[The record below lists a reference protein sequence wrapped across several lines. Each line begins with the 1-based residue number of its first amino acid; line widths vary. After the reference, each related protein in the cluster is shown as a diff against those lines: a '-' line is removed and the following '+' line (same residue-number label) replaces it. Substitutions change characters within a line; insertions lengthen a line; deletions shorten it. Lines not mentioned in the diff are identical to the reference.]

1 MSVPVHHNRQG
12 NLKNNARKKTPAPLA
27 RSASVNGA
35 SGRAQLTL
43 VEHALCPLDPSVSL
57 TEGLVHKSEFFY
69 MDENRHQ
76 KKAQAKVVCP
86 FGLSPVDEF
95 YLWGLVALTLSQPEP
110 SVEFYVTPHF
120 CLSELRV
127 ITKLGGKGG
136 KNYAL
141 FRQAIARLAAVTYVN
156 DCFYDPIRGEHRDVA
171 FGFFS
176 YSLPVD
182 PASSRAWRFVWD
194 PIFFEFCQAAKGSL
208 IFDLNTYVSLDVA
221 SRRLF
226 LLLKKIFWRN
236 THSPAFDLMHLGV
249 NVLGFAASMQP
260 RDMKIKVARC
270 VDRLVEAGIVV
281 PPEAGDGK
289 RGLFEKK
296 GVGSYSLKL
305 RRGSYFESP
314 PSVVSP
320 GSPQSPLREPLKA
333 IGFDDASVARI
344 LRKFKP
350 QLIQVWADITLAAKE
365 KSPGFFKVGPEA
377 YFMDN
382 IEKAAQGV
390 RTPPDWWY
398 EHRKEEDRRE
408 RETKRSVLNLS
419 PEARSAADDEK
430 AFEEYL
436 RGEGRN
442 AFAEILTR
450 LTRDFTAAGQPPREA
465 ERNATEAART
475 HLRNRFRRINP
486 VSAPALS
493 GASTSGATGSGPI
506 RLSEILKRMKL
517 P

>member
-1 MSVPVHHNRQG
+1 MHHNRQD
-12 NLKNNARKKTPAPLA
+12 NLKPNARQRTPAPLA
-27 RSASVNGA
+27 RGAPVTGA

-43 VEHALCPLDPSVSL
+43 VEHALCPLDPAVSL
-57 TEGLVHKSEFFY
+57 AEGLVHRSAFFY
-69 MDENRHQ
+69 LDENRHQ
-76 KKAQAKVVCP
+76 KTAQAKVVCP

-110 SVEFYVTPHF
+110 SVEFYATPHF
-120 CLSELRV
+120 CLSQLRV
-127 ITKLGGKGG
+127 ITRPGGRGG

-141 FRQAIARLAAVTYVN
+141 FREAIARLATVTYIN
-156 DCFYDPIRGEHRDVA
+156 DRFYDPIRGEHRDVA

-182 PASSRAWRFVWD
+182 PGSSRAWRFVWD
-194 PIFFEFCQAAKGSL
+194 PIFFEFCQAARGSL
-208 IFDLNTYVSLDVA
+208 VFDLDTYVSLDVA
-221 SRRLF
+221 TRRLF

-249 NVLGFAASMQP
+249 NVLGFAGTIAP
-260 RDMKIKVARC
+260 RDMKVKVARC
-270 VDRLVEAGIVV
+270 VDRLIEARIVA
-281 PPEAGDGK
+281 PPGAGDGK
-289 RGLFEKK
+289 GNLFEKK

-305 RRGSYFESP
+305 GRGPYFESP
-314 PSVVSP
+314 PVVVSAGP
-320 GSPQSPLREPLKA
+320 AQSPLREPLKA
-333 IGFDDASVARI
+333 IGFDDASVGRI

-365 KSPGFFKVGPEA
+365 KSPGFFRVGPEA

-382 IEKAAQGV
+382 IEKAARGM

-408 RETKRSVLNLS
+408 RETKRSVLKLS
-419 PEARSAADDEK
+419 PEANSTADDEK
-430 AFEEYL
+430 AFSEYL
-436 RGEGRN
+436 LGEGRS

-450 LTRDFTAAGQPPREA
+450 LTRDFTAAGQTPREA
-465 ERNATEAART
+465 ERNAAEAART
-475 HLRNRFRRINP
+475 HLKNRFRRIEP
-486 VSAPALS
+486 VSAPASS
-493 GASTSGATGSGPI
+493 GTPFSGATGGGPTP
-506 RLSEILKRMKL
+506 LSEVLKRIKF

>member
-1 MSVPVHHNRQG
+1 
-12 NLKNNARKKTPAPLA
+12 LKNNSQKRTPAPLA
-27 RSASVNGA
+27 RERPVSEA

-43 VEHALCPLDPSVSL
+43 VEHALCPLDPAASL
-57 TEGLVHKSEFFY
+57 TEGLIHKSEFFY
-69 MDENRHQ
+69 LDENRHQ
-76 KKAQAKVVCP
+76 KTAQAKVVCP

-110 SVEFYVTPHF
+110 SVEFYATPHF

-127 ITKLGGKGG
+127 NTKGSGKGG

-141 FRQAIARLAAVTYVN
+141 FRQAIARLATVTYIN
-156 DCFYDPIRGEHRDVA
+156 NRFYDPVRGEHRDVA

-176 YSLPVD
+176 YSLPVN
-182 PASSRAWRFVWD
+182 PGSSRAWRFVWD
-194 PIFFEFCQAAKGSL
+194 PIFFEFCQAARGSL
-208 IFDLNTYVSLDVA
+208 IFDLGTYLSLDVA

-236 THSPAFDLMHLGV
+236 THSPTFDLMHLGV
-249 NVLGFAASMQP
+249 NILGIAPSV
-260 RDMKIKVARC
+260 DSWNMKIKVAGC
-270 VDRLVEAGIVV
+270 VDRLVKAGIVA

-289 RGLFEKK
+289 RGGLFEKK
-296 GVGSYSLKL
+296 CVGSYSLRL
-305 RRGSYFESP
+305 RRGPYFESP
-314 PSVVSP
+314 TPVASASSVE
-320 GSPQSPLREPLKA
+320 SPLREPLKS

-350 QLIQVWADITLAAKE
+350 QLIQIWADITLAAKE
-365 KSPGFFKVGPEA
+365 RSPGFFKVGPEA

-382 IEKAAQGV
+382 IEKAAQGT

-408 RETKRSVLNLS
+408 RETKRSVLNLP
-419 PEARSAADDEK
+419 PESKSATDEEK

-436 RGEGRN
+436 LGEGRN
-442 AFAEILTR
+442 TFAEILTR
-450 LTRDFTAAGQPPREA
+450 LVRDFSGAGQTAREA

-475 HLRNRFRRINP
+475 HLRNRFRRIHP
-486 VSAPALS
+486 RSASAAS
-493 GASTSGATGSGPI
+493 GASSSGASGSGPTP
-506 RLSEILKRMKL
+506 LSEVLKKIKL
-517 P
+517 Q